1 MAPSARHIFKD
12 HYMTWKVPGQ
22 TSTRIEPTETCIP
35 PEIHRSH
42 FCQPER
48 NYQNQTRQLTMASS
62 HRPGGSKPSSGQ
74 GKAKNRRSKRTA
86 ALVKQQKDEVLRR
99 IPQLELHQAYSD
111 ERAEHDA
118 TKAIASRLRLQHNDL
133 VKRLD
138 EAETVVAMT
147 ETRAYENEKEII
159 KLQESLSKSRM
170 AARNNETWIEVMANE
185 NQRLEEANARMV
197 ARAAVR
203 EGEVNQEIELMEE
216 RARQL
221 EQSLS
226 LAYEDVQEYGV
237 LFQKSTEDWA
247 ELGRFLDEHMFEDN
261 ERIQELR
268 RSVMEYSNS
277 MDHFHD
283 EINKLFQAAEVRIA
297 RNRLRRDKTARKA
310 GLQGGQRDSQIT
322 RPRSGMS
329 SRNLHHSLML
339 LGSPDSD
346 SDSSSNSENSTFTG
360 LSSEESIESH
370 RPGISPCQVVIAGM
384 VPIEPM
390 KSSDAELKF
399 ANDEP
404 ESLDSLAPLAD
415 DIQNG
420 IAVFNA
426 TAKRRSSGST
436 RGNDLNSYLDFKDDH
451 DQTGMYEHFVQ
462 YWEESSITS
471 QDLAGDPYSNEGRGR
486 SWEQMLAD
494 GSSSPEYTDNES
506 SVGESWSSPSSTD
519 LTSLSGS
526 RLSNLSFESWNYVQA
541 QQSPL
546 ENIQKRRGS
555 DRSGLGLSP
564 VQYEHW
570 SNRHIP
576 PLNTSRKRIRLTPP
590 LPDSI
595 TGDDDKANDLSTTN
609 SDIGVQASIEATDCE
624 VPQSTSDIWLLNDER
639 TQNSFTADQDQGK
652 PIAGEFESK
661 GIQTD
666 DDPLLARLDNLAA
679 SSLRELVL
687 APKGPLRLR
696 GKLRSLSVGDL
707 PRILAAD
714 GAMPFE
720 RMPGTWPREVISHAD
735 VKPIVA
741 SEIADAVLQMFKA
754 SVENAISAGI
764 KLLHLLN
771 PAHPKCIVYPGLLIL
786 WLWQAYE
793 EHMEWKRWERANERY
808 FVQQLRNRYASQA
821 GWAAT
826 MGFGLSQWLAFDRSS
841 FG

>member
-1 MAPSARHIFKD
+1 
-12 HYMTWKVPGQ
+12 
-22 TSTRIEPTETCIP
+22 
-35 PEIHRSH
+35 
-42 FCQPER
+42 
-48 NYQNQTRQLTMASS
+48 MASS

-74 GKAKNRRSKRTA
+74 DKAKNRRSKRTA
-86 ALVKQQKDEVLRR
+86 ALLKQHKDEVLRR

-170 AARNNETWIEVMANE
+170 AARNNETWIEVMADE
-185 NQRLEEANARMV
+185 NQRLETANARMV
-197 ARAAVR
+197 ARTAVR
-203 EGEVNQEIELMEE
+203 EGEMNQEIELMEE

-237 LFQKSTEDWA
+237 LFQKNTEDWA
-247 ELGRFLDEHMFEDN
+247 ELGRFLDEHMSEDN

-283 EINKLFQAAEVRIA
+283 EINKLFQAAEFRIA

-310 GLQGGQRDSQIT
+310 GPQGGQWDSQVT
-322 RPRSGMS
+322 RPGSGMS
-329 SRNLHHSLML
+329 SEILHHSLML
-339 LGSPDSD
+339 FGSPDSD
-346 SDSSSNSENSTFTG
+346 SDSSSNSGNSTYNG
-360 LSSEESIESH
+360 LSSQESIESH
-370 RPGISPCQVVIAGM
+370 GPNMPPRQIGNFGM
-384 VPIEPM
+384 VPVEPM
-390 KSSDAELKF
+390 KSSDAELEF
-399 ANDEP
+399 ANDESQ
-404 ESLDSLAPLAD
+404 SLDSLAPLAEN
-415 DIQNG
+415 IQNG
-420 IAVFNA
+420 FAVLNA
-426 TAKRRSSGST
+426 TGKRRSSRST
-436 RGNDLNSYLDFKDDH
+436 RGDDLNSYLDFH
-451 DQTGMYEHFVQ
+451 GQINMYEHFVQ
-462 YWEESSITS
+462 DWKENSFIS
-471 QDLAGDPYSNEGRGR
+471 QGLGGHPYSNEGRGR

-494 GSSSPEYTDNES
+494 GSSSPEDTDNES
-506 SVGESWSSPSSTD
+506 SLSESWSIPSSTD
-519 LTSLSGS
+519 PTSLSGS
-526 RLSNLSFESWNYVQA
+526 RLSNLSIESWNYVQA

-546 ENIQKRRGS
+546 ETIQKRKGS
-555 DRSGLGLSP
+555 DRSGLDSSP
-564 VQYEHW
+564 VQYEHL
-570 SNRHIP
+570 SNEYIP

-595 TGDDDKANDLSTTN
+595 TGNDDEANDLSTAS
-609 SDIGVQASIEATDCE
+609 SDIGMQASIEATDCE
-624 VPQSTSDIWLLNDER
+624 VPQSTSDTWILNDER

-652 PIAGEFESK
+652 PIAGESESK

-666 DDPLLARLDNLAA
+666 DDPLLARLDNPAA

-720 RMPGTWPREVISHAD
+720 RMPGSWPREAISHAD

-741 SEIADAVLQMFKA
+741 SEIADAVLQMIKA
-754 SVENAISAGI
+754 SVENAIPVGI

-821 GWAAT
+821 GWAAS